1 MTEIQMNDFEE
12 IRTLEFIN
20 WQLFK
25 HKTILITG
33 STGLIGANLVLAL
46 AYISKKQDLELQLI
60 LPVRNVNKAN
70 KLFDDFSDSVSII
83 EYKLGDELKCSKS
96 IDYIIHCASPTSS
109 KDFSQAP
116 VDVLTTNIM
125 GTKALLEFARSK
137 PVQKFI
143 YLSSMEVYGF
153 PEKGHKVVESDA
165 GAFNT
170 MKERNSYPIAK
181 IACESLCRSY
191 YTQYSVP
198 TVVLRLTQTFG
209 PGVKY
214 DDGRVFAQFMRC
226 AIEKKDIVLKTKG
239 ETERSYLYTADAVSA
254 IITAMFK
261 GESGEAY
268 SVANPDTYCSIK
280 EMAEMVASEIAFGAI
295 NVKFDLVEDTIKF
308 GYANTLYMNLDVS
321 KLMEL
326 GWSPTK
332 GLDEMYKRM
341 IYHSKIQ

>member
-1 MTEIQMNDFEE
+1 MTDIQEKDFEL
-12 IRTLEFIN
+12 ISNLSYIN
-20 WQLFK
+20 WKSFEK
-25 HKTILITG
+25 KSIMITG
-33 STGLIGANLVLAL
+33 STGLIGSNLVLAL
-46 AYISKKQDLELQLI
+46 AYISKKLGLEMELI
-60 LPVRNVNKAN
+60 LPVRNTQKASE
-70 KLFDDFSDSVSII
+70 LFQEYIETLCII
-83 EYKLGDELKCSKS
+83 EYKLGDELKSSLS

-109 KDFSQAP
+109 KDFSQVP
-116 VDVLTTNIM
+116 VDVLTANIM
-125 GTKALLEFARSK
+125 GTKALLEFASVN
-137 PVQKFI
+137 PVEKFI

-153 PEKGHKVVESDA
+153 PEKGHKVFETDA
-165 GAFNT
+165 GAFDT

-191 YTQYSVP
+191 FTQYSVP

-226 AIEKKDIVLKTKG
+226 AVEKKDIVLKTKG